1 MVERLISSV
10 QNQQIKELKK
20 LFTRKGRKKAGQYLL
35 EGPHLVE
42 MAVQAEVN
50 IEMIYYVPE
59 SSHQNVTQLQAL
71 KGDLPLTQVTP
82 EVAKALSQTDNHQDI
97 FAVAFLP
104 EAKKLDINQL

>member
-42 MAVQAEVN
+42 MAVKADAE
-50 IEMIYYVPE
+50 IQMIYYVPE
-59 SSHQNVTQLQAL
+59 SSHQNVMQVQAL
-71 KGDLPLTQVTP
+71 KADLPQIGRAHV
-82 EVAKALSQTDNHQDI
+82 
-97 FAVAFLP
+97 
-104 EAKKLDINQL
+104 